1 LKIPA
6 GFISGHEFVGIIDEL
21 GDEVTNF
28 KVGDE
33 CVVPFFTACG
43 NCFFC
48 KKGESSRCPKGNL
61 FGNSQG
67 TISIDG
73 GQAQYV
79 RVPLADTTLV
89 IAPKSI
95 PREMLVLMADIFPTG
110 YFGARRFL
118 AGLRPDEAKESLSV
132 VIGCGPVGC
141 CAIASAKYLTR
152 GATVFAVDSVEER
165 LEEARKLGAIPLK
178 PGDDAV
184 EAVKKAT
191 EGRGADVVMEIV
203 GHLDALQ
210 LAFKMVRPF
219 GKISS
224 IGVHTEEIPFQGF
237 ELYGK
242 NVTMAFGRCPVRS
255 LFEEALVVLEAVQDQ
270 IKFLVGKKMKLEEAP
285 EAYKIFEQ
293 RKVSHD
299 YGRGIC

>member
-1 LKIPA
+1 MKIPT
-6 GFISGHEFVGIIDEL
+6 GFISGHEFVGIV
-21 GDEVTNF
+21 DEVGSDVRGIEIG
-28 KVGDE
+28 KE
-33 CVVPFFTACG
+33 YVVPFFTACG

-48 KKGESSRCPKGNL
+48 KREEASRCPHGNL

-73 GQAQYV
+73 GQADYV

-89 IAPKSI
+89 EAPKTI
-95 PREMLVLMADIFPTG
+95 KKELLVLMADIFPTG

-118 AGLRPDEAKESLSV
+118 SGLRPDLAKESVSV

-152 GATVFAVDSVEER
+152 GAKVFAVDSVPER
-165 LEEARKLGAIPLK
+165 LEEAKKLGAIPLPLGEDPAK
-178 PGDDAV
+178 
-184 EAVKKAT
+184 AVKDAT

-203 GHLDALQ
+203 GHADALQ
-210 LAFKMVRPF
+210 LAFQLVRPF

-224 IGVHTEEIPFQGF
+224 IGVHTEDLTFRGF
-237 ELYGK
+237 DVYGK

-255 LFEEALVVLEAVQDQ
+255 IFEEALTVLEAVQDQ
-270 IKFLVGKKMKLEEAP
+270 ILFLTGTKMKLEDAQ
-285 EAYKIFEQ
+285 EAYQLFDQ
-293 RKVSHD
+293 RKVSLSNVEV
-299 YGRGIC
+299 C